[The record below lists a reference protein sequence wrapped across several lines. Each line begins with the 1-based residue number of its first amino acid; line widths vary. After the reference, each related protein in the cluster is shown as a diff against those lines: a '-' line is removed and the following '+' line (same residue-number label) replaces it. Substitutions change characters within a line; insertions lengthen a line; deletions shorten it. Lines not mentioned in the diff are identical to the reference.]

1 MDGQYQG
8 DGGRLCA
15 DRAVRRRSV
24 SRRMGP
30 RSPLLGRP
38 VGADGRGPSPRSWG
52 SYSPCGGSCSTCCS
66 PSQRGSRLA
75 EIGSWHGSR
84 KPTMRPWTV
93 PPPWT
98 LGTRRACVRI
108 TESDDTHAPYRGA
121 AFRNVRQLPNS
132 DGGSIL
138 SFVTPDPAN
147 TLVGPTFRMCRAPRR
162 QDRHRTVGRV
172 GTFRR
177 LACVAIQ
184 RTFPASLAGLRRES
198 SRRFPRAV

>member
-1 MDGQYQG
+1 MGELFALRRILLNLLFTVSAQEPVSQARILAWIEEADNEAVDG
-8 DGGRLCA
+8 A
-15 DRAVRRRSV
+15 AAVDAGNAPTAARKTPGKNAFPTPPTAV
-24 SRRMGP
+24 
-30 RSPLLGRP
+30 LVLGY
-38 VGADGRGPSPRSWG
+38 GK
-52 SYSPCGGSCSTCCS
+52 
-66 PSQRGSRLA
+66 
-75 EIGSWHGSR
+75 R
-84 KPTMRPWTV
+84 KRC
-93 PPPWT
+93 
-98 LGTRRACVRI
+98 RACVRI